1 MTTVWTCCKQAKD
14 WPNYWQPII
23 KTTQSSAWSREW
35 CSKLQL
41 GLKKKP
47 KIQENPLDKIYPKI
61 LSLIITGKWNFC
73 LCLIRA
79 GVLPDLEMGSYA
91 MVETIYIV
99 VSLRSTTLKFLWIW
113 FLKVNL
119 TTLVAETQSSRQE
132 RVLLKGRNF
141 GRGQHTPKKSQ
152 RAKRSVPS
160 VKSDLK
166 LTQVEQNFSRRIPS
180 AAAY

>member
-1 MTTVWTCCKQAKD
+1 MTVWTCCKQAKD

-23 KTTQSSAWSREW
+23 KTTQSSACSREW

-41 GLKKKP
+41 GLKNKP
-47 KIQENPLDKIYPKI
+47 KIQENPLEEFQI
-61 LSLIITGKWNFC
+61 LFK
-73 LCLIRA
+73 
-79 GVLPDLEMGSYA
+79 GVLPHLYGT
-91 MVETIYIV
+91 VEICSM
-99 VSLRSTTLKFLWIW
+99 VSLRSTTTMKLYINWD
-113 FLKVNL
+113 LKVEL

>member
-1 MTTVWTCCKQAKD
+1 MQYGLA
-14 WPNYWQPII
+14 
-23 KTTQSSAWSREW
+23 
-35 CSKLQL
+35 SKL
-41 GLKKKP
+41 
-47 KIQENPLDKIYPKI
+47 
-61 LSLIITGKWNFC
+61 
-73 LCLIRA
+73 
-79 GVLPDLEMGSYA
+79 
-91 MVETIYIV
+91 YINQD
-99 VSLRSTTLKFLWIW
+99 
-113 FLKVNL
+113 LKVEL